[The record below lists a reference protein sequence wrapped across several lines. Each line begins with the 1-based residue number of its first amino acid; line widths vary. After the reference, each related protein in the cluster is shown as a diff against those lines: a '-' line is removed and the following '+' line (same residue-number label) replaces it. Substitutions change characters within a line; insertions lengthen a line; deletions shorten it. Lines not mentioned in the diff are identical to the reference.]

1 MNGCSGCSVCGK
13 VCEVSC
19 EIPSDLRIMGFDPA
33 CGVVLVGNSKVGKS
47 TLFHKLCP
55 KKAEEEQIKSLKRK
69 VERGYAGRT
78 KTLVYN
84 TPGLLSM
91 FSRNLEERVAR
102 DVLLPGALADR
113 ARRIVI
119 VADSKNLM
127 RALSLVL
134 QFSEYELP
142 MLLVLNMMDEARGKG
157 IHINRE
163 KLSAILG
170 IPVCETVARRGEG
183 IGEVL
188 YSLDSMYRPHAQG
201 VQPDDVETFIDAV
214 RTLVNPQHI
223 SPRGMAIQ
231 ILAHDPGMIRYIRTT
246 FGKEVLQ
253 TLTAMADQLNTN
265 YSEPFALRSV
275 RLYNKKA
282 EEIVKVVQTRG
293 VPEYRRFSA
302 KIGQLCMT
310 PLTGVPI
317 AACVLYLM
325 YRFVG
330 TLGAEFLVD
339 LINVKIFGDHL
350 IPWLTAF
357 LSPLPYDLLKDML
370 IDPDFGIFP
379 TGIFLALGL
388 VTPVLFCFYIAFGI
402 LEDSG
407 YLSRL
412 AILLDRVFQKLGF
425 NGKGII
431 PLTMGFSCV
440 TMAILTT
447 RVLDTEKE
455 KNIMCFLLLLGLPCA
470 PLLAVMLV
478 ILGSM
483 PVTATITVFGLIF
496 FQLLVAGY
504 VSNKVLFGVRSPL
517 IMEIQPIRFPRMSQV
532 LRESTTKTYHFIKEA
547 LPVFVVAS
555 MMVFLFERLGGL
567 EYLERMMRPIVCS
580 FMGLPEKSVQVF
592 LKTLIRREN
601 GATEI
606 QHLRGIYDHVQLVVN
621 LLVMTFLSPCINA
634 TLVLIKERGFK
645 TAASIIISVMIYALF
660 IGGVINH
667 ACRFFGITFT

>member
-1 MNGCSGCSVCGK
+1 MSECSGCC
-13 VCEVSC
+13 VCEKGCEASC
-19 EIPSDLRIMGFDPA
+19 LIPSDLRAMGLDA
-33 CGVVLVGNSKVGKS
+33 SCGVVLVGNSKVGKS

-55 KKAEEEQIKSLKRK
+55 KKAEAEQLKSLKRK

-78 KTLVYN
+78 RTLVYN

-91 FSRNLEERVAR
+91 FSKNLEERVGR
-102 DVLLPGALADR
+102 DILLPGALQDR

-119 VADSKNLM
+119 VADSKNLK

-134 QFSEYELP
+134 QFAEYELP
-142 MLLVLNMMDEARGKG
+142 MLLVLNMMDEARAKG
-157 IHINRE
+157 IRINKE
-163 KLSAILG
+163 KLSSILG

-183 IGEVL
+183 IEDVL
-188 YSLDSMYRPHAQG
+188 YSLDAMYRPHAQG
-201 VQPDDVETFIDAV
+201 IHADDVETFIESV
-214 RTLVNPQHI
+214 RGIVDQEEI
-223 SPRGMAIQ
+223 SPRALALHV
-231 ILAHDPGMIRYIRTT
+231 LAHDPGTWRYIRKT
-246 FGKEVLQ
+246 FGQEKVHELS
-253 TLTAMADQLNTN
+253 AMTDALNGN
-265 YSEPFALRSV
+265 YAEPFALRSV
-275 RLYNKKA
+275 RLYNRKA
-282 EEIVKVVQTRG
+282 EEIVNVVQTRG
-293 VPEYRRFSA
+293 APEYRRFSA
-302 KIGQLCMT
+302 RIGQLCMT

-317 AACVLYLM
+317 AFCVLYLM

-330 TLGAEFLVD
+330 TFGAEFLVD
-339 LINVKIFGDHL
+339 LINVRIFGDHL
-350 IPWLTAF
+350 IPWLTSQ
-357 LSPLPYDLLKDML
+357 LSPLPFELLRDML

-478 ILGSM
+478 LLGDM
-483 PVTATITVFGLIF
+483 PLSATVTVFGLIF
-496 FQLLVAGY
+496 FQLLIAGY
-504 VSNKVLFGVRSPL
+504 VSNKILFGARSPL
-517 IMEIQPIRFPRMSQV
+517 IMEIQPIRFPRLSQV
-532 LRESTTKTYHFIKEA
+532 VMQASTKTFHFIKEA
-547 LPVFVVAS
+547 LPVFIVAS

-567 EYLERMMRPIVCS
+567 GFMQKVMRPVVCS
-580 FMGLPEKSVQVF
+580 FMGLPEESVQVF
-592 LKTLIRREN
+592 IKTLIRREN

-606 QHLRGIYDHVQLVVN
+606 QHLKDAYDHVQLVVN

-634 TLVLIKERGFK
+634 TLVLIKERGLK

-667 ACRFFGITFT
+667 ACRFLGITFT